1 MMRSLS
7 EAMNENLELIENG
20 MKSYL
25 DVGSRPY
32 EALMDS
38 MRYSAYAGGKRIRP
52 FLTIEVCRM
61 LGGEVRA
68 ALPFACAIEMVH
80 TYSLIHDDLPC
91 MDNDVERRGKPTNHV
106 VFGETTALLSGDALL
121 TYGIRIAAANPH
133 VFAYNAVEAVKLL
146 ADNAGFDGMIGG
158 QMLDLE
164 GEKRPLDRDEHLLMN
179 RLKTGCLIRT
189 ACLLGCLAAGYGEDT
204 AEYAAMKKYSEC
216 IGLAFQIEDDLLDM
230 GSEDNKTTFLTFM
243 TPDEARAKIDELTE
257 CAVNAISS
265 FERAETLV
273 EFARY
278 LSSRTV

>member
-1 MMRSLS
+1 MRSLS
-7 EAMNENLELIENG
+7 EAMNENLELIENE
-20 MKSYL
+20 MKTYL

-32 EALMDS
+32 EALMES
-38 MRYSAYAGGKRIRP
+38 MRYSAYAGGKRVRP
-52 FLTIEVCRM
+52 FLTLEVCKM
-61 LGGEVRA
+61 LGGDVKA

-121 TYGIRIAAANPH
+121 TYGLKTAVANPY
-133 VFAYNAVEAVKLL
+133 VSPETAVKAATLL
-146 ADNAGFDGMIGG
+146 ADNSGFDGMIGG

-179 RLKTGCLIRT
+179 RLKTGCLIKT

-204 AEYAAMKKYSEC
+204 EEYASVKTYSESV
-216 IGLAFQIEDDLLDM
+216 GLSFQIEDDLLDM

-243 TPDEARAKIDELTE
+243 TPDEAKEKINELTDE
-257 CAVNAISS
+257 AVNAVSPYNGS
-265 FERAETLV
+265 EVLV

>member
-1 MMRSLS
+1 
-7 EAMNENLELIENG
+7 
-20 MKSYL
+20 
-25 DVGSRPY
+25 
-32 EALMDS
+32 
-38 MRYSAYAGGKRIRP
+38 
-52 FLTIEVCRM
+52 
-61 LGGEVRA
+61 
-68 ALPFACAIEMVH
+68 
-80 TYSLIHDDLPC
+80 
-91 MDNDVERRGKPTNHV
+91 
-106 VFGETTALLSGDALL
+106 
-121 TYGIRIAAANPH
+121 
-133 VFAYNAVEAVKLL
+133 
-146 ADNAGFDGMIGG
+146 
-158 QMLDLE
+158 MLDLE

-265 FERAETLV
+265 FERSETLV